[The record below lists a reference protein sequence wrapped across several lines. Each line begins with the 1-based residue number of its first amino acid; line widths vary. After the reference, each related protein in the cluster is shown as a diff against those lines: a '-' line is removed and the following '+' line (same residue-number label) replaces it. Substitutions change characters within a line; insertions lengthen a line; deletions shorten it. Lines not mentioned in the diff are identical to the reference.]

1 MPGGI
6 NAVAAFIGNFC
17 MLFRRCLVNPS
28 FQGNFC
34 IMDLGKCV
42 FHQIFNYTA
51 PCIALLDHPSADLG
65 ISVLGLGAGLAAA
78 GLYRLPIQCTH
89 RWD

>member
-1 MPGGI
+1 
-6 NAVAAFIGNFC
+6 
-17 MLFRRCLVNPS
+17 
-28 FQGNFC
+28 
-34 IMDLGKCV
+34 MDLGKCV